1 METGKTALG
10 ALLALAAGVVIG
22 ILFAPDKG
30 SKTRKK
36 IIDKGKSVA
45 NNVKEKANEFSQSI
59 TDKYGNIV
67 NEVKEMS
74 DKN

>member
-10 ALLALAAGVVIG
+10 ALLALAAGV
-22 ILFAPDKG
+22 LFAPDKG
-30 SKTRKK
+30 SKTRKR

-45 NNVKEKANEFSQSI
+45 NNVKDKANEFSQSI

>member
-36 IIDKGKSVA
+36 IIDKGKSVV
-45 NNVKEKANEFSQSI
+45 NDVKDKANEFSQSI
-59 TDKYGNIV
+59 TDKYGSIV
-67 NEVKEMS
+67 KEVKDIS